1 MWTFSKEVVDFQKEK
16 NKQMNALKLKA
27 LRTISNVSVGDSSD

>member
-16 NKQMNALKLKA
+16 NKQMNALKLKV